1 MQILFL
7 LAIML
12 APLATICSAQTVST
26 KTFGTGANQ
35 FTIDFVTIGNPNN
48 LADPNASP
56 RPAGAVSYI
65 YRMGKYEVS
74 RDMITK
80 ANAEGSLGIS
90 MLSMSSFGGNGSNRP
105 ATRLTWY
112 GAMVFVN
119 WLNTST
125 GGTPAYKTDVKGLF
139 QVWTPSDAGYQASNP
154 YRNSLAKYWL
164 PSIDEWHKAAYS
176 SLSGTWYR
184 LATGTDGFYPENPT
198 SVLSGTA
205 ANTIVCGW
213 GSFVGPADITNAGG
227 LSPYGTMAQNGNV
240 EELVETAYDG
250 ANDTTGE
257 YRSFRG
263 GSWETSYITTVASS
277 SMGWLPSE
285 SSPTIGF
292 RVAMVAETS
301 SNPLPNE
308 NIALGKTV
316 TASSVYQNDGT
327 YSADKIVNGS
337 TSETPLSFWMPKGA
351 NDSQSS
357 PLPAWLVI
365 DLGSVYQV
373 SSISF
378 LNALN
383 SPYNDRGAKD
393 FTVEKSLDGVSYSSS
408 GLAGT
413 LVWQNTS
420 FQDYALST
428 ATSVRYLKISFSS
441 AYGSYGCAALN
452 EVRVYADQTP
462 LSYSLTAS
470 CDQTK
475 GSIIVSPN
483 QTNYPTGNLV
493 TVSASTLSGYL
504 FINWSGDISGTTP
517 SVSLIMDAN
526 KSITANFGQDTR
538 DNDADGLSNYLEI
551 VTHGTNPDQKDTNSD
566 GIEDGQAVTL
576 GYSPTFNFSAL
587 ITHLQSHP
595 PTGLYT
601 ASQMQSMA
609 IGDLVLTKNAN
620 GSFTLNY
627 DIEQSSDLQSWLPY
641 QSFNLPLT
649 NLPPDKAF
657 IRFRAKQ

>member
-1 MQILFL
+1 MRNFVCALIV
-7 LAIML
+7 LATIG
-12 APLATICSAQTVST
+12 TICSAQTVST
-26 KTFGTGANQ
+26 KTFGSGANQ
-35 FTIDFVTIGNPNN
+35 FSIDFVTIGNPNN

-90 MLSMSSFGGNGSNRP
+90 MYSMTSYGGNGSNRP
-105 ATRLTWY
+105 ATFVKWNE
-112 GAMVFVN
+112 AMAFVN

-176 SLSGTWYR
+176 SPSGTWYR

-198 SVLSGTA
+198 SVRNGTG

-213 GSFVGPADITNAGG
+213 STFTGPADIMDAGG

-250 ANDTTGE
+250 VNDTTGE
-257 YRSFRG
+257 NRSFRG

-277 SMGWLPSE
+277 SMGWSPSE
-285 SSPTIGF
+285 ESPSIGF

-301 SNPLPNE
+301 SNPLSNE

-316 TASSVYQNDGT
+316 TASSVYENNGT

-365 DLGSVYQV
+365 DLGTVYQV
-373 SSISF
+373 SRLSF

-441 AYGSYGCAALN
+441 AYGLYGCAALN

-475 GSIIVSPN
+475 GGISVSPN
-483 QTNYPTGNLV
+483 QTNYPTGSLI
-493 TVSASTLSGYL
+493 TISASTLPGYL
-504 FINWSGDISGTTP
+504 FINWTGDISGTTP
-517 SVSLIMDAN
+517 SVTLTMDTN

-538 DNDADGLSNYLEI
+538 DSDADGLSNYQEI

-576 GYSPTFNFSAL
+576 GYSTTFNFSAL

-601 ASQMQSMA
+601 ASQMQAMA

-620 GSFTLNY
+620 GSFVLNY
-627 DIEQSSDLQSWLPY
+627 DIEQSTDLQSWLPY
-641 QSFNLPLT
+641 QSLNLPLT
-649 NLPPDKAF
+649 NLPPDKVF
-657 IRFRAKQ
+657 IRIKAKQ